1 MKYKV
6 TASMDVGF
14 ETTIVANSEV
24 EALDLAN
31 DLEFHL
37 WKEVSNGSNFEINTL
52 DIEEEV

>member
-14 ETTIVANSEV
+14 ETTIVANSEE

-37 WKEVSNGSNFEINTL
+37 WKEISNGSNFEII

>member
-14 ETTIVANSEV
+14 ETTIEANSGE

-31 DLEFHL
+31 DLDFHL
-37 WKEVSNGSNFEINTL
+37 WEKVSDGSNFEL
-52 DIEEEV
+52 EDIKEEV